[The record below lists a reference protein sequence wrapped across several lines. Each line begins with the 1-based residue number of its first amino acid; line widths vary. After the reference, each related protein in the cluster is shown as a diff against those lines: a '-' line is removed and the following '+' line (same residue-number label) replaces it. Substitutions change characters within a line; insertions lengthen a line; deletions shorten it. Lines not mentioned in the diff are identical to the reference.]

1 MINSHHFAERL
12 IPDLAVNLA
21 YAIGNFDKLPISDLT
36 LELAYALGNTFGE
49 QFDSW
54 QDTHQKASTNAKVEF
69 FQIFELSVKDFFQV
83 RHFVRTWESHF
94 GESATPQAMIEAL
107 QKAKPKSQDII
118 DQINSKYCL

>member
-21 YAIGNFDKLPISDLT
+21 HAIGNFDELPISDLT

-69 FQIFELSVKDFFQV
+69 FQIFELSVKEFF
-83 RHFVRTWESHF
+83 RF
-94 GESATPQAMIEAL
+94 ATL
-107 QKAKPKSQDII
+107 
-118 DQINSKYCL
+118 